1 MSNKEILEQAITKA
15 IAGGYRYWD
24 YPEEELT
31 VESFYHYFGDD
42 HGGLLVND
50 IIFDHDFAKALWGE
64 ELHIDKSLAVLP
76 IKTDMA
82 LSVVHTEY
90 GAGVD
95 GDVDYKSNPA
105 WQYHLQA
112 MVIAPDPIQYL
123 GENPPLDNHKKYMV
137 Q

>member
-1 MSNKEILEQAITKA
+1 MNKEILEQAITKA

-50 IIFDHDFAKALWGE
+50 IIFNHDFAKALWGE
-64 ELHIDKSLAVLP
+64 ATWML
-76 IKTDMA
+76 TDMGDWV
-82 LSVVHTEY
+82 SPSNY
-90 GAGVD
+90 D
-95 GDVDYKSNPA
+95 GLTLGSQELPA
-105 WQYHLQA
+105 WQYHLQQ
-112 MVIAPDPIQYL
+112 MVIADDPIQYL
-123 GENPPLDNHKKYMV
+123 GENLPLDNHKKYMV